1 MRAHLLQTTTNERGD
16 ALPDRAANDED
27 FMPGPA
33 QAMQAPAPVAIAI
46 APAPTCD
53 NDDYW
58 LGGYAGI

>member
-27 FMPGPA
+27 FMSRPA
-33 QAMQAPAPVAIAI
+33 QAMQAPVPATIAVARQA
-46 APAPTCD
+46 TCD
-53 NDDYW
+53 NDDYC